1 MTRKPA
7 RSADFGL
14 QSAYRARLAHA
25 RCVFTEEGRVSSY
38 NEQVGKRLRSIRKQ
52 RGLSLQDVQR
62 VSDQEFKAAVLGAYE
77 RGERS
82 LSLPRLRRLADF
94 YGVPVNQLLPQE
106 AGAEAP
112 ALPSLSGGIT
122 IDLNRIENLSGQDAV
137 IIERFLRGIQM
148 LRQDFNGRVLTVRG
162 DDLRTLAMLL
172 DVSANDFSERL
183 IELGVTTEGS

>member
-1 MTRKPA
+1 M
-7 RSADFGL
+7 
-14 QSAYRARLAHA
+14 
-25 RCVFTEEGRVSSY
+25 SSY

>member
-1 MTRKPA
+1 
-7 RSADFGL
+7 
-14 QSAYRARLAHA
+14 
-25 RCVFTEEGRVSSY
+25 VSSY

-62 VSDQEFKAAVLGAYE
+62 VSEQEFKAAVLGAYE

-94 YGVPVNQLLPQE
+94 YGVPVNQLLPAE
-106 AGAEAP
+106 VGAEPSA
-112 ALPSLSGGIT
+112 PSLASGGLT
-122 IDLNRIENLSGQDAV
+122 LDLNRIENLSGQDAV
-137 IIERFLRGIQM
+137 VVERFLRGIQM

-172 DVSANDFSERL
+172 DVSENDFSERL
-183 IELGVTTEGS
+183 IQLGVTADGA